1 MNPFKFSF
9 AKERLILIHQHMI
22 VITVGNL
29 VAIAMIYLSV
39 DGSQHAYL
47 RKWVVLISSI
57 TIIRAVVWIYY
68 HYHPYAEANANRRL
82 SVLFVFMFIA
92 GALWGTGGIAIFNL
106 SSANDSILLML
117 IFGAVVSGT
126 LVSLSSVLPL
136 FIMYATLVI
145 TPLGLYLILLDDQ
158 ELIILGSSLF
168 IFLLAN
174 ILMSFNVERSIVDMI
189 VLRDN
194 NEKLITE
201 LRAQKNIAEQS
212 NIGKS
217 KFLAA
222 ISHDLR
228 QPMHAMGLFLNGL
241 EPYVRKPGQ
250 EVFNKVQNSAI
261 ALRSLFNG
269 LLDISRLDSGVV
281 EPTLEV
287 INLAPFL
294 QKIIDGFHGEAQ
306 EKGLTL
312 KSELLQLGVRSDPML
327 LERVI
332 RNLLA
337 NAIQYT
343 DSGQVKLVAFR
354 QDDRVTITIEDEG
367 RGIPKDELNNIFS
380 EYHQLHN
387 AERDR
392 SKGVGL
398 GLAIVRRICTLL
410 SIPIEVRSYLGQ
422 GSTFKISL
430 PVADIT
436 TLKTTDIS
444 RSPWNLHGYLIVVVD
459 DEQDIRD
466 ATERLLKEWGCDTI
480 VVGSGSE
487 AIEQLSGETEMPKL
501 LIVDYRLREETG
513 IDVIVRIRSLYTRE
527 VSAMIVTGDTMVDLK
542 KVAGENDLVV
552 LHKPVSP
559 AELRTAIHLLISQQN
574 KNE

>member
-1 MNPFKFSF
+1 
-9 AKERLILIHQHMI
+9 
-22 VITVGNL
+22 
-29 VAIAMIYLSV
+29 
-39 DGSQHAYL
+39 
-47 RKWVVLISSI
+47 
-57 TIIRAVVWIYY
+57 
-68 HYHPYAEANANRRL
+68 
-82 SVLFVFMFIA
+82 
-92 GALWGTGGIAIFNL
+92 
-106 SSANDSILLML
+106 
-117 IFGAVVSGT
+117 
-126 LVSLSSVLPL
+126 
-136 FIMYATLVI
+136 MYATLVI

-241 EPYVRKPGQ
+241 EPYVRKPGE

-294 QKIIDGFHGEAQ
+294 QKIIDGFHGEAE

-312 KSELLQLGVRSDPML
+312 KYELLQLGVRSDPML

-343 DSGQVKLVAFR
+343 DSGQVKLVASR

-513 IDVIVRIRSLYTRE
+513 IDVIAQIRSLYTRE